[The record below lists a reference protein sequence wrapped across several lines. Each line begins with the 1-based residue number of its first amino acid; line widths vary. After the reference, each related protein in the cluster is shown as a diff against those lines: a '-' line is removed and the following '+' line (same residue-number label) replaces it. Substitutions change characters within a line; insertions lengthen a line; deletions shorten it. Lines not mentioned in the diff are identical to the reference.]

1 MTAALFCF
9 FFTVTVMLGVITEES
24 GDPIK
29 ALIARIRKRKEKRP

>member
-1 MTAALFCF
+1 MTAALFGF

-29 ALIARIRKRKEKRP
+29 ALIDRIRKRKEKRP

>member
-1 MTAALFCF
+1 MTAALFGF

-29 ALIARIRKRKEKRP
+29 ALIDRIRKRKERRP